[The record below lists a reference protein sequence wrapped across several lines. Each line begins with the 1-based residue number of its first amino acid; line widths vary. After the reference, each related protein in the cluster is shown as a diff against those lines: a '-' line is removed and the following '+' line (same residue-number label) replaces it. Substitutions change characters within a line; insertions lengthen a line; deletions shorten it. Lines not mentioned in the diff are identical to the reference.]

1 MYRTATDEDVFLLH
15 TTVKR
20 SQSVN
25 NTDHRVKVALK
36 RSGIII
42 SSHCTCMAGLGEA
55 CAHVTAVM
63 FKTWLIHD
71 RLEKKMLSWV
81 FCMSKSAL
89 GLYQTL

>member
-1 MYRTATDEDVFLLH
+1 MYRTAEDEDVFLLC

-25 NTDHRVKVALK
+25 NTDHRKWFALK

-55 CAHVTAVM
+55 CAHVAAVM

-71 RLEKKMLSWV
+71 KFRGKMLPQV
-81 FCMSKSAL
+81 YYTSKKCI
-89 GLYQTL
+89 